1 MFPPQDTNAAQL
13 GRDMAEM
20 MAVQKNAAVVNR
32 WGTQLAMPVTNG
44 IALPAFPQLAINV
57 GPFPEP
63 RALSFGANFIVN
75 DGLSGAGELQPGNSP
90 NANFIYTC
98 VIGIGQVSYTYQFN
112 KLPPYLVCQS
122 LNVMVS
128 RNDNSVFG
136 GVLNVWAAPYVPGST
151 PKVLMSACYTMNST
165 FGAITIGGPPSFAT
179 HVMVTLDPV
188 ETDDGLWFLSI
199 PYYNSLQNPLGP
211 ATGTFKV
218 PIYQKFGA
226 TPAAGS
232 WMPPQLYAIPNNIDA
247 GSVVIVRTVTTL
259 TLNVNVHWLQA

>member
-20 MAVQKNAAVVNR
+20 MAIQKNASVVNR
-32 WGTQLAMPVTNG
+32 WGTTLPMPVTNG
-44 IALPAFPQLAINV
+44 AALPAFPQLAINI

-63 RALSFGANFIVN
+63 RAIAFGANFLVN
-75 DGLSGAGELQPGNSP
+75 DGNTQAGELTPGNNP
-90 NANFIYTC
+90 NASFIYTC
-98 VIGIGQVSYTYQFN
+98 VIGIGQMSYTYQFN
-112 KLPPYLVCQS
+112 KLPPYLQCQS

-136 GVLNVWAAPYVPGST
+136 GVLNVWAEPFIPGNT
-151 PKVLMSACYTMNST
+151 PKVLQSACYTIGAAT
-165 FGAITIGGPPSFAT
+165 GAILLGGPPSFAT

-199 PYYNSLQNPLGP
+199 PYYNSLQNPNGP
-211 ATGTFKV
+211 ATGTWKV

-226 TPAAGS
+226 TPAAGA
-232 WMPPQLYAIPNNIDA
+232 WMPPQVYPIPNNIIA
-247 GSVVIVRTVTTL
+247 GNVVLARTVTTL
-259 TLNVNVHWLQA
+259 QLNVNVHWMQA